1 MQPLRW
7 RAWVPG
13 TRIPIT
19 PWWVTCRTT
28 PTAMEKTPSRKV
40 GRRWHLQAGVQV
52 PFPVSCIYSMFHF
65 FIVIWLLF
73 AQDILF
79 HSSTFNLFMSL
90 DKKLIYYRQ
99 LMFEIC
105 FLIHSANLFLLIR
118 KFKWFTFRVTTDKKG
133 LTPAILL
140 FFLYVLYLFFPLFP
154 SLLSFLFNWFIV
166 VYLLDFLISFTVYF
180 YTFLV
185 VIIGITIN
193 ILSL

>member
-1 MQPLRW
+1 
-7 RAWVPG
+7 
-13 TRIPIT
+13 
-19 PWWVTCRTT
+19 
-28 PTAMEKTPSRKV
+28 
-40 GRRWHLQAGVQV
+40 
-52 PFPVSCIYSMFHF
+52 
-65 FIVIWLLF
+65 
-73 AQDILF
+73 
-79 HSSTFNLFMSL
+79 
-90 DKKLIYYRQ
+90 
-99 LMFEIC
+99 MFEIC

-193 ILSL
+193 ILSLQQYNLNWYQVSFNSVQKLCSYTASSTSFKLLLSQFCLSLHFLIALILEISHR